1 MGFVNMKEY
10 SENNLPQAGSAT
22 EYVVCESIS
31 KYHPYDISGVVDA
44 IDSTCS
50 EVISNSNDYCNDL
63 KDKIT
68 SLGDEWGQK
77 FISIDEKDIGIVV
90 PEQFQDD
97 YDNITNHIQ
106 EQVDRCKTLVS
117 DVSNRLDEVKLY
129 VQKLEENLKTF
140 NDLRNKKNSL
150 ESSISNCE
158 YSISNEYSKEQ
169 VNSIV
174 ISNLQVKK
182 NSYETELASVNL
194 KISQYNMIDEPD
206 GQWIVE

>member
-77 FISIDEKDIGIVV
+77 FISIDEN
-90 PEQFQDD
+90 
-97 YDNITNHIQ
+97 DNITNHIQ

-174 ISNLQVKK
+174 ISNLQVQK
-182 NSYETELASVNL
+182 NSYETELASVNST
-194 KISQYNMIDEPD
+194 IFQYNMINEPD

>member
-10 SENNLPQAGSAT
+10 SENNLPKAGSAS

-31 KYHPYDISGVVDA
+31 NYHPFDISGAFDA
-44 IDSTCS
+44 IESACS
-50 EVISNSNDYCNDL
+50 EVISSSNDYCNDL

-77 FISIDEKDIGIVV
+77 FISINEKDIGIVV

-97 YDNITNHIQ
+97 YDNITSHIQ
-106 EQVDRCKTLVS
+106 EQVDRCKTLAS

-129 VQKLEENLKTF
+129 VQKLEENLKIF
-140 NDLRNKKNSL
+140 NDLRNKKSSL

-158 YSISNEYSKEQ
+158 RSISAEYSKEQ
-169 VNSIV
+169 VNSSV

-182 NSYETELASVNL
+182 NGYEAELASVNS
-194 KISQYNMIDEPD
+194 KISQYNMINEPD
-206 GQWIVE
+206 GQWIVA